1 LIAGAG
7 SLVAMINPSTDCRMK
22 PEDEGYAVRSVAAAG
37 RGVFATRRFT
47 RGEVVCRNPVLLL
60 DREDWRRCEPTILDD
75 YVYRWPE
82 EGRPRAV
89 SLGVGSLFNASDVP
103 NVDVEIDVAA
113 KILTFRA
120 IRPVEPGQELVLD
133 YGWGAG
139 AADRILGGKSRTLH
153 AVA

>member
-1 LIAGAG
+1 MDADVIVVGAGIAG
-7 SLVAMINPSTDCRMK
+7 LVAAC
-22 PEDEGYAVRSVAAAG
+22 ELAE
-37 RGVFATRRFT
+37 RGSS
-47 RGEVVCRNPVLLL
+47 VLLL
-60 DREDWRRCEPTILDD
+60 DQEDWRRCEPTILND

-89 SLGVGSLFNASDVP
+89 SLGVGSLFNASDAP

-113 KILTFRA
+113 KTLTFRA

-139 AADRILGGKSRTLH
+139 AADRIRGGKSRPLH
-153 AVA
+153 AVG

>member
-1 LIAGAG
+1 
-7 SLVAMINPSTDCRMK
+7 MIRSIDEPPQRMT
-22 PEDEGYAVRSVAAAG
+22 PEDQGYAVRRVAAAG
-37 RGVFATRRFT
+37 RGVFATKRFA

-60 DREDWRRCEPTILDD
+60 DQEDWRRCQDTILDD

-89 SLGVGSLFNASDVP
+89 SLGVGSLFNASDAP

-113 KILTFRA
+113 KTLIFRA

-139 AADRILGGKSRTLH
+139 AADRIRGGKSRTLH
-153 AVA
+153 AVG